1 MDSEVAI
8 VVAAV
13 ALSATT
19 GMSVAA
25 VSLLTYIRF
34 QHPQEFA
41 DASIRATHPEVSDD
55 FNRKWGLFGT
65 GIIDSVPQSF
75 KTLFDVPD
83 MAERYE
89 EHKKKREEQIRQTL
103 EDLRPKG
110 K

>member
-1 MDSEVAI
+1 MGRPRSSLS
-8 VVAAV
+8 AV
-13 ALSATT
+13 ALSAAT
-19 GMSVAA
+19 GMTVAA
-25 VSLLTYIRF
+25 VSMMVYVRF

-41 DASIRATHPEVSDD
+41 DASIRTTHPELSDD

-65 GIIDSVPQSF
+65 GIIDSMPQSF
-75 KTLFDVPD
+75 KNMFDAPT

-89 EHKKKREEQIRQTL
+89 QHKKNREQQIRQTL